1 MRYAVIDVGSNS
13 VRLMI
18 SENGKTLSKEI
29 KTTRLAS
36 RLNAR
41 GELDIA
47 AAENTVQAV
56 RSFVKRAETLAV
68 DKVYAFATAAVRKA
82 KNGDKLVAR
91 IRESSGIVTEILSG
105 EEEAEAGYKG
115 ALSGKD
121 GGVIDIGGA
130 STEIAIVSGGVK
142 VYGKSVDL
150 GAVSLTAL
158 CGENETLADERV
170 REAVKSFGSVPP
182 VCGFYAIGG
191 TATSIAAMLI
201 GSEIYDSEKTH
212 GYKIKKLDLFALKR
226 RLYGTSVKM
235 RKTIPG
241 LQAERADI
249 IQSGAA
255 ILSGLSEYLNAQ
267 EITVSERDNT
277 EGYLMMKTEKK

>member
-91 IRESSGIVTEILSG
+91 IRESCGIDTEILSG

-130 STEIAIVSGGVK
+130 STEIAVVSGGVK

-170 REAVKSFGSVPP
+170 REVVKSFGSVPP
-182 VCGFYAIGG
+182 ACGFYAIGG

-212 GYKIKKLDLFALKR
+212 GYKIKKSDLFALKK
-226 RLYGTSVKM
+226 RLYGMPAKM

-255 ILSGLSEYLNAQ
+255 ILSGLAEYLNAQ
-267 EITVSERDNT
+267 EFTVSERDNT

>member
-91 IRESSGIVTEILSG
+91 IRESCGIVTEILSG

-130 STEIAIVSGGVK
+130 STEIAVVSGGVK

-182 VCGFYAIGG
+182 ACGFYAIGG

-212 GYKIKKLDLFALKR
+212 GYKIEKSDLFALKK
-226 RLYGTSVKM
+226 RLYGMPAKM

-255 ILSGLSEYLNAQ
+255 ILSGLAEYLNAQ